1 MARRPPPYLFPL
13 SMNEQSRVG
22 KESLALGLG
31 DVGTAAR
38 VIVASA
44 AAASY
49 KRRNHHDQ
57 RTTKKTMED
66 YVLVVWKIFARRQRK
81 QTLF

>member
-1 MARRPPPYLFPL
+1 
-13 SMNEQSRVG
+13 MNEQSRVG
-22 KESLALGLG
+22 KERLALGLG

-66 YVLVVWKIFARRQRK
+66 HVLVVWKIFARRQRK